1 MLEEKFNS
9 DFNRTGKLSKHVKFF
24 EFNGLFHLS
33 SGEKLD
39 GLKLAYE
46 TYGEL
51 NKEKSNAI
59 LVCHAISGDSHVAKH
74 EKEDIPGWWD
84 IMVGPGKSIDTSKY
98 RRSSEI
104 YEASEDLLNEIRTSK
119 PAKGFNKVEI
129 PGERER
135 LNRKNSNGN
144 IKVPEKTWKQILEL
158 HKSL

>member
-24 EFNGLFHLS
+24 EFDGLFNLS

-74 EKEDIPGWWD
+74 EKEEIPGW
-84 IMVGPGKSIDTSKY
+84 
-98 RRSSEI
+98 
-104 YEASEDLLNEIRTSK
+104 
-119 PAKGFNKVEI
+119 
-129 PGERER
+129 
-135 LNRKNSNGN
+135 
-144 IKVPEKTWKQILEL
+144 
-158 HKSL
+158 

>member
-84 IMVGPGKSIDTSKY
+84 VMVGPGKSIDTSKY
-98 RRSSEI
+98 FVICSNVI
-104 YEASEDLLNEIRTSK
+104 GGCNGCLLYTS
-119 PAKGFNKVEI
+119 PS
-129 PGERER
+129 PRD
-135 LNRKNSNGN
+135 S
-144 IKVPEKTWKQILEL
+144 
-158 HKSL
+158 